1 MKSVDFTCIN
11 QLMEL
16 LKIPA
21 VEKEIKDLVIQD
33 KLQIV
38 DSNDNIILEK
48 ELKEGFGINLK
59 ATATK
64 QTRI

>member
-21 VEKEIKDLVIQD
+21 VENEIKDLV
-33 KLQIV
+33 
-38 DSNDNIILEK
+38 S
-48 ELKEGFGINLK
+48 
-59 ATATK
+59 
-64 QTRI
+64 

>member
-1 MKSVDFTCIN
+1 
-11 QLMEL
+11 MEL

-21 VEKEIKDLVIQD
+21 VENEIKDLVIQD

-38 DSNDNIILEK
+38 DSNDNILLDK

-59 ATATK
+59 ATDK
-64 QTRI
+64 KIPKIVV